1 MSQPLPSQT
10 LSVHIQRELDTVY
23 RFLAQPANF
32 PLWASGLGDGLQS
45 IDGEWFADTAN
56 GRVRIRFSEANAFGV
71 LDHYVYP
78 APGIE
83 IYVPLRVL
91 ANGDGCDV
99 VFTLFRQPDMDDAS
113 FAADADW
120 VMRDLDA
127 MKQLLETPDQEPR

>member
-1 MSQPLPSQT
+1 MQPPLDSQT
-10 LSVHIQRELDTVY
+10 LSVHIRRDPHSVY
-23 RFLAQPANF
+23 AFTAQPENF
-32 PLWASGLGDGLQS
+32 PRWATGLGKGLEQV
-45 IDGEWFADTAN
+45 DGEWFADTAQ
-56 GRVRIRFSEANAFGV
+56 GRVRLRFSPANAFGV

-83 IYVPLRVL
+83 IYVPLRVI

-120 VMRDLDA
+120 VRRDLEA
-127 MKQLLETPDQEPR
+127 LKQLLESR